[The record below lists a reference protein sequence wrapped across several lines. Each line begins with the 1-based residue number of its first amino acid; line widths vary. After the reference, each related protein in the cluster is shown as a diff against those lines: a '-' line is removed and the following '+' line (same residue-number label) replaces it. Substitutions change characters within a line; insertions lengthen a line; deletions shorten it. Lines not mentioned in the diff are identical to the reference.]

1 MLRALFASALLALTA
16 PATAQSIA
24 RFGPVEMSA
33 GELQRLLAAQPADV
47 RAQLASSPE
56 SLDRLVRTELVRKAV
71 LAEARAKGWDK
82 RPEVVE
88 RVERAREQAIVSSY
102 VNELARPPA
111 DYPPEAEIAAF
122 YEANKQRFLR
132 PRELRVAQIYLR
144 RPADPALAEVVAKR
158 AASLAEQAR
167 SAGADFAALA
177 KQSSEH
183 AESAAKG
190 GELGWL
196 SEAALVPEVRAAV
209 ASLAP
214 GSVTSPIATPDG
226 WHIVRVLE
234 VKDAAPAT
242 LAEARPA
249 IVSALRLRRAQELEA
264 KYLDDLLAKNP
275 PTVDQAELGKLR
287 QALR

>member
-1 MLRALFASALLALTA
+1 MLRTFFFVPLLAFTA
-16 PATAQSIA
+16 PAIAQSIA
-24 RFGPVEMSA
+24 RLGAIEMSA
-33 GELQRLLAAQPADV
+33 AELQRWVAAQPADV
-47 RAQLASSPE
+47 RTQLASSPE
-56 SLDRLVRTELVRKAV
+56 ALDRLVRTELVRKAV

-88 RVERAREQAIVSSY
+88 RIERAREQAIVSTY
-102 VNELARPPA
+102 VNDLARPPA
-111 DYPPEAEIAAF
+111 DYPPEAEITVF
-122 YEANKQRFLR
+122 YEANKQRFLQ
-132 PRELRVAQIYLR
+132 PRQLRVAHIYLR
-144 RPADPALAEVVAKR
+144 RPADPALAEVVMKR
-158 AASLAEQAR
+158 AGSLAEQAR

-183 AESAAKG
+183 AESAAFG

-226 WHIVRVLE
+226 WHIVRLLE
-234 VKDAAPAT
+234 VRDAAPAT

-275 PTVDQAELGKLR
+275 PTLDQAELGKVRHVLR
-287 QALR
+287 